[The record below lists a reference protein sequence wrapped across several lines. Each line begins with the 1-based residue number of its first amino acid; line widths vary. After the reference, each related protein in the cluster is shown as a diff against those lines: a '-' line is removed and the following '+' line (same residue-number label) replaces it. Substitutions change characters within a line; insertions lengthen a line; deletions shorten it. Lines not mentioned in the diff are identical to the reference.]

1 MTEEPLQ
8 PLESLALIDSMI
20 NKAKNRFYE
29 NGHMYLLWGW
39 VILFCS
45 LVHYLLQYV
54 FKVEQFYMVWFLTWG
69 ALIYQFVYLRS
80 KRRKQTV
87 VTYTDHIIRYV
98 WFVFLIMMVLL
109 VIVVTRFSNNP
120 NSTDAVFLVL
130 YGMPTFLSGIILK
143 FPPLIRGGIFCWLLA
158 VLSLFVPVEYHML
171 FISAAVIAAWIIPGY
186 LLKAHYKK
194 VNG

>member
-1 MTEEPLQ
+1 M
-8 PLESLALIDSMI
+8 ESLALIDSMI

-45 LVHYLLQYV
+45 LAHYLLQYV
-54 FKVEQFYMVWFLTWG
+54 FKIEQFYLVWFLTWG
-69 ALIYQFVYLRS
+69 ALIYQFIYLRN
-80 KRRKQTV
+80 KRRKQPV

-98 WFVFLIMMVLL
+98 WLVFLIMMVLL
-109 VIVVTRFSNNP
+109 VIVVLRFSHHPDN
-120 NSTDAVFLVL
+120 TDAVFLVL

-143 FPPLIRGGIFCWLLA
+143 FPPLTRGGIFCWMLA

-186 LLKAHYKK
+186 LLKVHFKK